1 MTTGRWNKHDPGPLK
16 RWGHTATVVGE
27 RMYVVGGFAGSS
39 QGYLNDVNAF
49 DSSHGKWVSSGS
61 VTKKIAA
68 PPPLFVQIMQPV
80 GLVTTLLS
88 SEAAARML
96 ARRHQDVLTTCMCW
110 THPRSRSGG
119 W

>member
-68 PPPLFVQIMQPV
+68 PPPPSSWGRLKQSD
-80 GLVTTLLS
+80 LS
-88 SEAAARML
+88 DRGDFFL
-96 ARRHQDVLTTCMCW
+96 
-110 THPRSRSGG
+110 
-119 W
+119 